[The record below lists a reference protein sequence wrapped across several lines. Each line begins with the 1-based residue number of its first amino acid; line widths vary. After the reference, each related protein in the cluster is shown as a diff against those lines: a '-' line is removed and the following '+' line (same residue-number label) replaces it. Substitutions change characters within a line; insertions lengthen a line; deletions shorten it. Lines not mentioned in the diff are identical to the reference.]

1 MSTIVD
7 SKPNVDPNAG
17 ALRSRS
23 KVPFSAHTAGTYRFG
38 EYSPHFVMESLNNDD
53 VPLRSVHQVRSYT
66 LKAPLMS
73 NISMKKDYFQVP
85 MEAILPLNWDK
96 VYTNPVHGD
105 DVNAEDVNCVLQFG
119 TDGMHNAFGSL
130 VAYVRSFFLDADG
143 ELDEVTAPGLTALLK
158 YAVFLERFFSSGSLL
173 ASLRESL
180 SSAFSFYHFQINGD
194 TGLGL
199 GFDDCFDRIINKTL
213 ALYLENYESDVDPLV
228 VYIKGEEHYLVDSYD
243 SFLGASSGYPQITL
257 RDFLSFIRDDNDW
270 YFDPDAVFSSYV
282 DIMNVP
288 LPYGS
293 PLKDGVRFP
302 LNLSRP
308 LAYQIACAHFYSNDK
323 IDYVYSAELWR
334 QNLKSV
340 WYELIDSTGYAS
352 TPAVRNPKFTVN
364 GIECDFD
371 ICSGKIL
378 NTALTISEDFESD
391 NPNLDL
397 DVYYDFW
404 RLILGFNRSLRFVDY
419 FTGAKSQPL
428 AVGDVSIDVNTGEG
442 TVNAIDVTRN
452 LQKQKFLNFVNRI
465 GRKFES
471 YVAELGGHRLA
482 PDYHNPFYLAHT
494 SDDVY
499 TVENENTGEAQ
510 LSEASSVTS
519 VFMSNASKYAFE
531 IKCDRPSILI
541 GITYFDI
548 PRYYPHLIERQNF
561 HVNRYDMFNPY
572 MQFIGDQPIYRAE
585 LTGFSDVPAQEY
597 FGYSLRHLEYKT
609 RVNQCFG
616 GFANGSLPGWQFI
629 ADENRPINDLENI
642 GPEYIR
648 SRQSELDR
656 FYVSLTGWSLGTY
669 FHFIIDNFNDCEP
682 VRPMVYAPTI
692 L

>member
-23 KVPFSAHTAGTYRFG
+23 KVPFSSHTAGTYRFG
-38 EYSPHFVMESLNNDD
+38 EYAPHFVMESINNDD

-105 DVNAEDVNCVLQFG
+105 DVNADDVNCILQVG
-119 TDGMHNAFGSL
+119 TDDMHSVFSVIVAKFNAL
-130 VAYVRSFFLDADG
+130 
-143 ELDEVTAPGLTALLK
+143 LTAGDDAGAWTLYLK
-158 YAVFLERFFSSGSLL
+158 YLVFLERFFSCGSLL
-173 ASLRESL
+173 SSLRETL
-180 SSAFSFYHFQINGD
+180 SSAFNEYSFKDGKS
-194 TGLGL
+194 GSPLGL
-199 GFDDCFDRIINKTL
+199 PFDVVFDRVIQGLLVRYI
-213 ALYLENYESDVDPLV
+213 DPSSSIYDPQNFVL
-228 VYIKGEEHYLVDSYD
+228 VYIKGEEHYLVMDYNPLADS
-243 SFLGASSGYPQITL
+243 YPQITL
-257 RDFLSFIRDDNDW
+257 RDFISFIRDDNDW
-270 YFDPDAVFSSYV
+270 WFDGGFPFDEV
-282 DIMNVP
+282 DTSLIPWPSV
-288 LPYGS
+288 S
-293 PLKDGVRFP
+293 PLKDGVHFP

-323 IDYVYSAELWR
+323 IDYIYSAELWR

-340 WYELIDSTGYAS
+340 WYELIDSTNFKNQ
-352 TPAVRNPKFTVN
+352 PAVRNPKFTVN

-371 ICSGKIL
+371 VCSGKIL
-378 NTALTISEDFESD
+378 NLAFTLPVDFITV

-397 DVYYDFW
+397 NVYFDFW

-428 AVGDVSIDVNTGEG
+428 AVGDVSIDVNTQAAS
-442 TVNAIDVTRN
+442 VNAIDVTRN

-465 GRKFES
+465 GRKFEA
-471 YVAELGGHRLA
+471 YVAELGGQRLA

-510 LSEASSVTS
+510 LSESSSVTS

-531 IKCDRPSILI
+531 IKVDRPCILI

-572 MQFIGDQPIYRAE
+572 MQFIGDQPIFRAE
-585 LTGFSDVPAQEY
+585 LTGFSDIPGQEY

-669 FHFIIDNFNDCEP
+669 FHFIIDNYNDCEP